1 MSSASSNR
9 RTHHNGR
16 YSVGVS
22 LKCEV
27 RNIVRVP
34 WLVAVLVLAGCDNM
48 KDQPNL
54 RPLDATSHFPNGS
67 SAQSAPAHTVA
78 LEAPDP
84 SDVFNTGSRQ
94 GTLTDELPVPL
105 TADLLARGRER
116 FNVYCAP
123 CHGEDGY
130 GRGIVVRRGFP
141 APPSYHDDRLLRA
154 PVGHFFDVITRG
166 QGVMY
171 AYADRVNVND
181 RWAIAAY
188 IRALQ
193 RSQHASLADVPT
205 DQRSQLAAP

>member
-1 MSSASSNR
+1 MRASPSLLR
-9 RTHHNGR
+9 MQRGWRHPTSGLLEC
-16 YSVGVS
+16 GVRQ
-22 LKCEV
+22 LACV
-27 RNIVRVP
+27 AA
-34 WLVAVLVLAGCDNM
+34 LVALLVLAGCDNM
-48 KDQPNL
+48 KNQPNL
-54 RPLDATSHFPNGS
+54 RPLDATSHFSNGT

-78 LEAPDP
+78 RDAPDP
-84 SDVFNTGSRQ
+84 ADVLNTGSRQ
-94 GTLTDELPVPL
+94 GTLADEPPVPM

-141 APPSYHDDRLLRA
+141 APPSYHEDRLRRA
-154 PVGHFFDVITRG
+154 PIGHFFDVITRG

-193 RSQHASLADVPT
+193 RSQHASLADVP
-205 DQRSQLAAP
+205 DHQRSHLAAR